1 MFSRY
6 PLFLSSPLLGVS
18 LVSVPILS
26 VLVTAHA
33 VLNRLEQ
40 VGVGS
45 EEIFRGDRLPV
56 LPFPDQT

>member
-6 PLFLSSPLLGVS
+6 SIFLSSPLLGVS
-18 LVSVPILS
+18 LASVPILS
-26 VLVTAHA
+26 TLITVRA
-33 VLNRLEQ
+33 VLDHLEQ
-40 VGVGS
+40 IGVGS

>member
-6 PLFLSSPLLGVS
+6 PVFLGSPLLSVS
-18 LVSVPILS
+18 LASVPILS
-26 VLVTAHA
+26 ALITVHA
-33 VLNRLEQ
+33 VLNHLEQ